1 MKKRLHPT
9 PSWIPRLRVIGEP
22 SAILTS
28 LLLPLPPAQEPGS
41 GFEELLPCPHEVIS
55 LFNATIPE
63 NPYQILN
70 ATVSTALGLPPLRG
84 AASSDPGEQIPATGE
99 GEHGTEGLKED
110 PSRMRDGVR
119 RRLRRAREPR
129 DGEAGSGRELVGMG
143 FGDGERL
150 SGSGIGRGAGLFD
163 LSVLC
168 TAVSDVNHLMKSTYP
183 VDPRLVDALLW
194 DVQVS
199 GSILGAGSATTSAE
213 GGQQSWLCCATH

>member
-1 MKKRLHPT
+1 M
-9 PSWIPRLRVIGEP
+9 
-22 SAILTS
+22 
-28 LLLPLPPAQEPGS
+28 LLVVLPAQEPGS
-41 GFEELLPCPHEVIS
+41 GFEELLPCPHKVIS

-63 NPYQILN
+63 NPYEILN
-70 ATVSTALGLPPLRG
+70 ATVSAALGLPPLRG
-84 AASSDPGEQIPATGE
+84 AAPSDE
-99 GEHGTEGLKED
+99 GGTEGLKED
-110 PSRMRDGVR
+110 PARMRDGVR

-129 DGEAGSGRELVGMG
+129 DDKAGSGRELVEMG

-150 SGSGIGRGAGLFD
+150 SGSRIGRGAGLFD

-199 GSILGAGSATTSAE
+199 EDVLRAGIATMSAE
-213 GGQQSWLCCATH
+213 RGGRSRLCCATH